1 MIARTAGN
9 PVDRVSVYIAA
20 GLISGCGAL
29 MFNVMPVF
37 VGGLSRSFGYDEARL
52 GDMVALFNLGFT
64 IASITAAF
72 WVRRF
77 GWRLLAALG
86 VAMAAAGLAVM
97 AAATGFAALAALM
110 VVVGLA
116 MGGLYALTLAIL
128 GDSDN
133 PDRAFGLKLGLET
146 LPGALLLFLLPAY
159 VLPRYGFAGVALA
172 MALVILVLGAFF
184 FNLPSAGVKSPAA
197 AGEGGSRRWL
207 MLPAL
212 GLASS
217 LLFFMGI
224 ASSWAFL
231 ELIAQDRGLD
241 GDVVGLVLSV
251 GFLICGAGGFVAA
264 ALGERLG
271 PRVPMIGVIL
281 VNLAGLWFLSWFT
294 GPVGYAAG
302 SFLFLFS
309 VNFTLA
315 YTFGLTAKV
324 DREGR
329 LVVLSATCLSLGAV
343 VGPAISGRLIAAE
356 GYDMMLA
363 FSAACSLAA
372 LGCYLLLDRLRR
384 AD

>member
-1 MIARTAGN
+1 MLARTAGN

-37 VGGLSRSFGYDEARL
+37 VGGLSRSFGYDEVRL

-72 WVRRF
+72 WVRRYS
-77 GWRLLAALG
+77 WRFLAALG
-86 VAMAAAGLAVM
+86 VLVAAVGLLLMAS
-97 AAATGFAALAALM
+97 ATGFASLAALIA
-110 VVVGLA
+110 VVGLA

-159 VLPRYGFAGVALA
+159 VLPRFGFPGVALA
-172 MALVILVLGAFF
+172 MAFVIVVLGCFF
-184 FNLPSAGVKSPAA
+184 LNLPVAGVKMPGRAA
-197 AGEGGSRRWL
+197 GGSRRWL
-207 MLPAL
+207 LLPAL
-212 GLASS
+212 GLLTSF
-217 LLFFMGI
+217 LFFMGI
-224 ASSWAFL
+224 ASTWAFL
-231 ELIAQDRGLD
+231 ELIAAERGLS
-241 GDVVGLVLSV
+241 GDVVGLVLSI
-251 GFLICGAGGFVAA
+251 GFLISGAGGFTAA

-271 PRVPMIGVIL
+271 ARIPMIGVIII
-281 VNLAGLWFLSWFT
+281 NLIGLWFLSRFG
-294 GPVGYAAG
+294 GPAGYAAG
-302 SFLFLFS
+302 TFLFLFS

-324 DREGR
+324 DRQGR

-343 VGPAISGRLIAAE
+343 IGPAISGRLIAGH
-356 GYDMMLA
+356 GYHMMLA
-363 FSAACSLAA
+363 FSALCSLAA
-372 LGCYLLLDRLRR
+372 LGGYLTLDRLRSR
-384 AD
+384 